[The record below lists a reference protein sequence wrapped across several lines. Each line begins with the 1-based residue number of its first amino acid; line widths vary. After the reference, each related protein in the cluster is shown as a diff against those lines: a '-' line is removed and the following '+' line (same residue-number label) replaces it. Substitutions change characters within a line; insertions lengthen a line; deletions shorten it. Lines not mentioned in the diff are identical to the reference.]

1 MQKPHASRLSKQ
13 PGKERSRRAVRL
25 DSWVDQQR
33 KQLRRLPNALTDPIP
48 DRETKLAQRNKI
60 KATIAARIEDA
71 KTAGKGELAASLAES
86 DGRTSSLSNR
96 TTMKR
101 TTAILRVRPLRCVT
115 SRTVSPPKGGRSP
128 TCTPKDDS
136 YDLYAERGS
145 EQRCVE
151 AKGLAGNAS
160 SAGVRLTGGEL
171 AKASQLGDEYWLYVV
186 ENCFD
191 GEGRLY
197 AAWQNPAE
205 TFRDSFTDVPIVRL
219 RGSELKAALG
229 QQGEAA

>member
-1 MQKPHASRLSKQ
+1 MQKRTATGHR
-13 PGKERSRRAVRL
+13 RSRQGALPPSGTARL
-25 DSWVDQQR
+25 LGRSTAEATAATAERVD
-33 KQLRRLPNALTDPIP
+33 DPIP

-60 KATIAARIEDA
+60 KATIAARIEEA
-71 KTAGKGELAASLAES
+71 KTAAKVACGEPRRIGWAHVVAVQHDDEEAEEPDPES
-86 DGRTSSLSNR
+86 EAVAMRL
-96 TTMKR
+96 
-101 TTAILRVRPLRCVT
+101 VT
-115 SRTVSPPKGGRSP
+115 SRLTAQGWKVTDVHTEGH
-128 TCTPKDDS
+128 S

-205 TFRDSFTDVPIVRL
+205 TFRDSFIDVPIVRL
-219 RGSELKAALG
+219 RA
-229 QQGEAA
+229 

>member
-1 MQKPHASRLSKQ
+1 MRL
-13 PGKERSRRAVRL
+13 VTNRL
-25 DSWVDQQR
+25 TAQGWKV
-33 KQLRRLPNALTDPIP
+33 TDVHT
-48 DRETKLAQRNKI
+48 E
-60 KATIAARIEDA
+60 
-71 KTAGKGELAASLAES
+71 GH
-86 DGRTSSLSNR
+86 
-96 TTMKR
+96 
-101 TTAILRVRPLRCVT
+101 
-115 SRTVSPPKGGRSP
+115 
-128 TCTPKDDS
+128 S

-197 AAWQNPAE
+197 AAWQNPS
-205 TFRDSFTDVPIVRL
+205 RNIP
-219 RGSELKAALG
+219 
-229 QQGEAA
+229 

>member
-1 MQKPHASRLSKQ
+1 MGHITNRLTAQGWK
-13 PGKERSRRAVRL
+13 V
-25 DSWVDQQR
+25 
-33 KQLRRLPNALTDPIP
+33 TDVHT
-48 DRETKLAQRNKI
+48 E
-60 KATIAARIEDA
+60 
-71 KTAGKGELAASLAES
+71 G
-86 DGRTSSLSNR
+86 
-96 TTMKR
+96 
-101 TTAILRVRPLRCVT
+101 
-115 SRTVSPPKGGRSP
+115 
-128 TCTPKDDS
+128 DS

-145 EQRCVE
+145 DQRCIE

-205 TFRDSFTDVPIVRL
+205 TFRDSFIDVPIVRL
-219 RGSELKAALG
+219 PGSQLKAALSK
-229 QQGEAA
+229 QGAAA